1 MSEHASLYRKY
12 RSQSFGDL
20 IGQDH
25 VVKTLTNAV
34 AAGTVSHAYLFT
46 GPRGTGKTSTARL
59 LAKAVNGVDDQDSD
73 LAKEIAAGHCM
84 DVVEMDAASES
95 GVDDVRR
102 SIVEAAN
109 YQPTQLKYKVYI
121 IDEVH
126 DLSGKAFDALL
137 KTIEEPPAHV
147 IFVLATTEYHKVP
160 PTIRSRCQR
169 FTFHRA
175 KISDLVS
182 RLAYVTEREGRSA
195 EDAALSI
202 IARMADGSFRDG
214 LTLLEQVLLTSEG
227 TVTAAHVYDQL
238 GLIDDEAIDKLS
250 TSIASGNGEEVVM
263 TLEEFS
269 NLGRDPRAILDS
281 ITYRLADLTRAAYGV
296 PTQSGLDATQETALK
311 STAQR
316 VGLDKLIEIRS
327 RVAELGSQIRDVSL
341 PKLFLESS
349 LLGLAVELNRKAD
362 APKMV
367 QHEKPAS
374 AKVADAP
381 VEKTPATPTVRET
394 VASHSDNGDAAPAPE
409 QVEMEAQADPDVD
422 PNLAKAQRAW
432 VALIAEFSAK
442 SPAFADRFAGESTR
456 VVSVEGDVAKV
467 EISKVNLS
475 WLESGAKRMDL
486 IKDAW
491 AKAVPGVK
499 LDFIATSEKKKNH
512 SVAVKHVEA
521 VLTGEALVN
530 KVKETFSVEK

>member
-1 MSEHASLYRKY
+1 M
-12 RSQSFGDL
+12 
-20 IGQDH
+20 
-25 VVKTLTNAV
+25 VKTLTNAV

-109 YQPTQLKYKVYI
+109 YRPTQLKYKVYI

-175 KISDLVS
+175 KITDLVS
-182 RLAYVTEREGRSA
+182 RLAHVTEKEGRSA

-202 IARMADGSFRDG
+202 IARMADGSFRDA

-238 GLIDDEAIDKLS
+238 GLINDEAIDKLS
-250 TSIASGNGEEVVM
+250 TAISCGDGEEVVK

-296 PTQSGLDATQETALK
+296 PTQSGLDAAQETALR

-316 VGLDKLIEIRS
+316 VGLDKLIEIRA

-349 LLGLAVELNRKAD
+349 LLGLAVELNRKIE
-362 APKMV
+362 APKAAPQEKAAV
-367 QHEKPAS
+367 VREATAVKEKPEEQKVKESVAAPSGNGEAATSDAADKAVS
-374 AKVADAP
+374 AEPVAQA
-381 VEKTPATPTVRET
+381 EPAQS
-394 VASHSDNGDAAPAPE
+394 ADGDAE
-409 QVEMEAQADPDVD
+409 VD
-422 PNLAKAQRAW
+422 QGLAKAQRAW
-432 VALIAEFSAK
+432 VALVADLSAK
-442 SPAFADRFAGESTR
+442 SPAFAERFSGESTR
-456 VVSVEGDVAKV
+456 VTALAGDVARV
-467 EISKVNLS
+467 EISKPNLG

-486 IKDAW
+486 IQDAW
-491 AKAVPGVK
+491 AKSSPGIK
-499 LDFIATSEKKKNH
+499 LDFIATSEKKKNLN
-512 SVAVKHVEA
+512 VAVKHVEA

-530 KVKETFSVEK
+530 KVKETFEVKK